1 MLSIAIDLCKNALE
15 YIKTNKHAKLELK
28 LRISVLLEEISKLLE
43 DTASKL
49 EKDEYPHFNCA
60 LLEKMT
66 NHLHFH
72 LIEHVPQDEVENLRK
87 VLLESTQV
95 EKEFARRNEPETIP
109 QIKKAAGEF
118 KAMSLIM
125 KI

>member
-15 YIKTNKHAKLELK
+15 YIKTSKHAKLELK
-28 LRISVLLEEISKLLE
+28 MRISVLLEEISKLLE
-43 DTASKL
+43 DTAIKL

-72 LIEHVPQDEVENLRK
+72 LIEHVPQDEVDNLRK

-95 EKEFARRNEPETIP
+95 EKEFTRRNEPETIP

>member
-1 MLSIAIDLCKNALE
+1 MLSTAIELCKASLE
-15 YIKTNKHAKLELK
+15 YINSNKKTKKELK

-43 DTASKL
+43 DTALKL

-60 LLEKMT
+60 LLEKMA

-72 LIEHVPQDEVENLRK
+72 LMEHVPEKEVDELRK
-87 VLLESTQV
+87 ILIESTQV
-95 EKEFARRNEPETIP
+95 EKEFALRHEPTTIP
-109 QIKKAAGEF
+109 NIKKAAGEF
-118 KAMSLIM
+118 KGMSLLM

>member
-1 MLSIAIDLCKNALE
+1 MLNIAIELCKNALD
-15 YIKTNKHAKLELK
+15 YVNTNKRAKNELK
-28 LRISVLLEEISKLLE
+28 LRISILLEEISKLLE
-43 DTASKL
+43 DTAIKL

-72 LIEHVPQDEVENLRK
+72 LMEHVPQKEVDELRRI
-87 VLLESTQV
+87 LIESTQV
-95 EKEFARRNEPETIP
+95 EKEFATRHETNTIP
-109 QIKKAAGEF
+109 NLKTAAGEF
-118 KAMSLIM
+118 KAMSLLM

>member
-15 YIKTNKHAKLELK
+15 YINTNKRAKQELK
-28 LRISVLLEEISKLLE
+28 IRISVLLDEISKVLE

-60 LLEKMT
+60 LLEKMS

-72 LIEHVPQDEVENLRK
+72 LLEHVPIDEADNLRK

-95 EKEFARRNEPETIP
+95 EKEFANRHHIDTIP
-109 QIKKAAGEF
+109 NIKKAAGDF
-118 KAMSLIM
+118 KGMSLIM
-125 KI
+125 KT

>member
-72 LIEHVPQDEVENLRK
+72 LIEHVPQDEVDNLRK
-87 VLLESTQV
+87 VLLESTQI
-95 EKEFARRNEPETIP
+95 EKEFAKRKEPETIP

>member
-1 MLSIAIDLCKNALE
+1 MLSTAIELCKNALE
-15 YIKTNKHAKLELK
+15 YINTNKRAKIELK

-43 DTASKL
+43 DTALKL

-72 LIEHVPQDEVENLRK
+72 LLEHVPIDEADNLRK
-87 VLLESTQV
+87 ILIESTQV
-95 EKEFARRNEPETIP
+95 EKEFAARHDTDTIP
-109 QIKKAAGEF
+109 NIKKAAGEF

>member
-1 MLSIAIDLCKNALE
+1 MLSTAIDLCKNALE
-15 YIKTNKHAKLELK
+15 YINTNKRAKLELK

-43 DTASKL
+43 DTATKL
-49 EKDEYPHFNCA
+49 EKNEYPHFNCA

-72 LIEHVPQDEVENLRK
+72 LMEHVPQDEIDNLRK

-95 EKEFARRNEPETIP
+95 EKQFTLRHETDTISE
-109 QIKKAAGEF
+109 IKKAAGEF
-118 KAMSLIM
+118 KALSLLM
-125 KI
+125 KV

>member
-1 MLSIAIDLCKNALE
+1 MLSIAIELCKNALE
-15 YIKTNKHAKLELK
+15 YINTNKHAKSELK

-43 DTASKL
+43 DTANKL

-72 LIEHVPQDEVENLRK
+72 LMEHVPQDEVDSLRK
-87 VLLESTQV
+87 VLLESTQI
-95 EKEFARRNEPETIP
+95 EKEFTKRNEPETIP

>member
-1 MLSIAIDLCKNALE
+1 MLSIAIELCKNALE
-15 YIKTNKHAKLELK
+15 YINTNKHVKLELK

-43 DTASKL
+43 DTANKL

-72 LIEHVPQDEVENLRK
+72 LMEHVPQDEVDSLRK
-87 VLLESTQV
+87 VLLESTQI
-95 EKEFARRNEPETIP
+95 EKEFTKRNEPQTIP

>member
-1 MLSIAIDLCKNALE
+1 MLSFAIELCKEALS
-15 YIKTNKHAKLELK
+15 YITNNKKTKIELK
-28 LRISVLLEEISKLLE
+28 LRISVLLEEISNLLE
-43 DTASKL
+43 DTATKL

-72 LIEHVPQDEVENLRK
+72 LQEHVPEKQVDELRNT
-87 VLLESTQV
+87 LLNSTQV
-95 EKEFARRNEPETIP
+95 EKEFNKRHEFDTIP
-109 QIKKAAGEF
+109 NLKKAAGEF
-118 KAMSLIM
+118 KAMSLLL